1 MVLCVVDVDL
11 SAPRRDGE
19 QGPILGVFHVRY
31 PRLSATHLAT
41 KKKTETF
48 VTSVFVH
55 GGDVIDPPSMIY
67 ALQGQL
73 HT

>member
-11 SAPRRDGE
+11 PAPRRDGD
-19 QGPILGVFHVRY
+19 QGTILGVLHVRY

-41 KKKTETF
+41 KTKPETIDAVLF
-48 VTSVFVH
+48 FVH
-55 GGDVIDPPSMIY
+55 STQRTGQ

-73 HT
+73 LMHT